1 MQDAPEIFK
10 LIVKMNY
17 VLRINKDNIRGQ
29 DKVQGCKQNDLLIYF
44 CNGWFVFFCHFLLT

>member
-17 VLRINKDNIRGQ
+17 VLRINTDNIRGQ
-29 DKVQGCKQNDLLIYF
+29 DKVQGC
-44 CNGWFVFFCHFLLT
+44 